1 MCATTSGFASVSSFR
16 WNINFTFLK
25 SQKELARQ
33 DTCTKSKGNPLL
45 HSAMA
50 LEELG
55 SWKGVDILSKTRKE
69 RWPVCRWL
77 PWPWISTW
85 ALSLRGRRGSRRSWS
100 WTTFIAI
107 SGGQTKTLI
116 NPIRTSLFEHI
127 WRPWGGWRS
136 CAPLDILANQAP
148 RRFDG
153 KLGPTL
159 LGAVANWAPADWA
172 NLYKV
177 PVPVEFID
185 WHWTYSVYWRC
196 QYALWA
202 RSWKMCILLNICIY
216 SRIFFFYIC
225 IF

>member
-1 MCATTSGFASVSSFR
+1 MTMFYFAKAKGILDKNYYLTTLQCLLEEDWNWCGAPWHRWSFPTPSLNWNVQTHEVFLLQTRQLIPKNAAMCATTSGFASVSFFR

-33 DTCTKSKGNPLL
+33 DKCTKSKGNPLL

-69 RWPVCRWL
+69 RWPVCRWP

-127 WRPWGGWRS
+127 WRPWGG
-136 CAPLDILANQAP
+136 LAQLCP
-148 RRFDG
+148 
-153 KLGPTL
+153 P
-159 LGAVANWAPADWA
+159 
-172 NLYKV
+172 
-177 PVPVEFID
+177 
-185 WHWTYSVYWRC
+185 
-196 QYALWA
+196 
-202 RSWKMCILLNICIY
+202 
-216 SRIFFFYIC
+216 
-225 IF
+225 

>member
-136 CAPLDILANQAP
+136 CAPP
-148 RRFDG
+148 RYLGKSGTSSIWRQIGPHTFWCCG
-153 KLGPTL
+153 KLGPGRLGKPVQSTSTSWIYRL
-159 LGAVANWAPADWA
+159 ALDIFCLLEVSVRPLGAELGNVHSFEY
-172 NLYKV
+172 L
-177 PVPVEFID
+177 
-185 WHWTYSVYWRC
+185 H
-196 QYALWA
+196 
-202 RSWKMCILLNICIY
+202 
-216 SRIFFFYIC
+216 IF
-225 IF
+225 

>member
-1 MCATTSGFASVSSFR
+1 
-16 WNINFTFLK
+16 
-25 SQKELARQ
+25 
-33 DTCTKSKGNPLL
+33 
-45 HSAMA
+45 MA

-153 KLGPTL
+153 KLGPGRLGKPVQSTSTSWIYRL
-159 LGAVANWAPADWA
+159 ALDIFCLLEVSVCPLGAELENVHSFEY
-172 NLYKV
+172 L
-177 PVPVEFID
+177 
-185 WHWTYSVYWRC
+185 H
-196 QYALWA
+196 
-202 RSWKMCILLNICIY
+202 
-216 SRIFFFYIC
+216 IF
-225 IF
+225 